1 MKFFKKAKKAFTLV
15 ELITVMAIIAVLAGV
30 SVGAYFGIVEN
41 AKKSAVRQETDQIKT
56 QLVAA
61 TSGDGYAVSA
71 ATIKEGSVTGFTAV
85 MTTNDTVTITLAPD
99 TLTDV
104 TVNDVRYVLAYIVA
118 DNNGTLTK
126 AGVQGV
132 ADKINVVVTT
142 DYTVNATKKYVAAV
156 KGFTCKK
163 DGRDAHTTFI
173 TTAVN
178 VATADFDP
186 ITIS

>member
-71 ATIKEGSVTGFTAV
+71 ATIKEGTVTGFTAV
-85 MTTNDTVTITLAPD
+85 MTTNDTVTITFTLASGNPGA
-99 TLTDV
+99 
-104 TVNDVRYVLAYIVA
+104 NDIRYVLAYIVA
-118 DNNGTLTK
+118 DNNGTLTVD
-126 AGVQGV
+126 GVQGV
-132 ADKINVVVTT
+132 ANRINVTAT
-142 DYTVNATKKYVAAV
+142 PDYTVTSKVAAV

-178 VATADFDP
+178 AATAATFDP